1 MRDRMSPCSRTVS
14 YTHLITYAWNMIYAS
29 TEEELN
35 SLYNELVDKCNQ
47 LGIEE
52 CVKWGQEMWAD
63 AEALA
68 EKYSQ

>member
-1 MRDRMSPCSRTVS
+1 
-14 YTHLITYAWNMIYAS
+14 MIYAS